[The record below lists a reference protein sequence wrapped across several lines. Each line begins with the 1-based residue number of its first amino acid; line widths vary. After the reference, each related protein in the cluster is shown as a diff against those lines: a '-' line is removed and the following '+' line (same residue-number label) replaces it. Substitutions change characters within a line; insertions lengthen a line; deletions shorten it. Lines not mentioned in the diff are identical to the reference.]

1 MRSEWRGDM
10 KKESM
15 EILVGVFVAVVL
27 LCAGYMA
34 VKLANENVDTMI
46 EKTTWTQEIIV
57 AH

>member
-1 MRSEWRGDM
+1 MRSEWREDM

-27 LCAGYMA
+27 LCAGYVA
-34 VKLANENVDTMI
+34 VKLVNDNVDTMI
-46 EKTTWTQEIIV
+46 EKTTWTQEIIA